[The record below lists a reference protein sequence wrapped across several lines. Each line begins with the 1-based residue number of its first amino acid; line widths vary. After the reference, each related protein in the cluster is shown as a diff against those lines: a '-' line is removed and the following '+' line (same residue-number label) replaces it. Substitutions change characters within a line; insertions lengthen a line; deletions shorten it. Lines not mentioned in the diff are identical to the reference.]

1 MFNDF
6 LSRVFMNSTSI
17 PRFRSPYLQRS
28 NVRHVLQLRREVFK
42 APEDRLSA
50 AAPRHGEM
58 FPTLMIS
65 SLLLAVYIYLYVEIV
80 IFFVVITILICSSS
94 SSSSSSSCCSCI
106 ICIICRPTNAP
117 SFRLQKDNNCC
128 MMLSV
133 FKMCSHAVTI
143 FHGVQMFLDLYLIK
157 QHQATDFNVAMS
169 CPQGGA
175 LVKVNAKLPN
185 MIAITG
191 DNQAWWGR

>member
-1 MFNDF
+1 
-6 LSRVFMNSTSI
+6 
-17 PRFRSPYLQRS
+17 
-28 NVRHVLQLRREVFK
+28 
-42 APEDRLSA
+42 
-50 AAPRHGEM
+50 
-58 FPTLMIS
+58 
-65 SLLLAVYIYLYVEIV
+65 
-80 IFFVVITILICSSS
+80 
-94 SSSSSSSCCSCI
+94 
-106 ICIICRPTNAP
+106 
-117 SFRLQKDNNCC
+117 

-191 DNQAWWGR
+191 DNQA